1 MKQNVVNQAR
11 LYHKIILFEVF
22 MIEKKI
28 FEIITLFQIN
38 NYVTLFVLLKPE
50 NIKKK
55 HYF

>member
-28 FEIITLFQIN
+28 FEILFC
-38 NYVTLFVLLKPE
+38 
-50 NIKKK
+50 
-55 HYF
+55 